1 MQADVILKEPPPWV
15 PPFSLS
21 GGARVEGGGGAW
33 PPSYAP
39 VYKVLKAPYMRPY
52 FGLLAFKSCGAY
64 LEKRFPKT
72 LLIINFLKMN
82 ALFNPITIV
91 ISSK

>member
-1 MQADVILKEPPPWV
+1 MEADVILKEPPPWV

-21 GGARVEGGGGAW
+21 GGARVEGGA
-33 PPSYAP
+33 PPP
-39 VYKVLKAPYMRPY
+39 RTQGTLHELY